1 MTCKVS
7 INNNQAV
14 CGSILSSRQ
23 LQNGMIQVEI
33 ERVELTTNGTP
44 KENQLGVI
52 LATMTQEEFMKFKQE
67 REQA

>member
-1 MTCKVS
+1 
-7 INNNQAV
+7 
-14 CGSILSSRQ
+14 
-23 LQNGMIQVEI
+23 MIQVEI
-33 ERVELTTNGTP
+33 ERVELTANGTP

>member
-1 MTCKVS
+1 MTCRVS

-23 LQNGMIQVEI
+23 LPNGMIRVEI
-33 ERVELTTNGTP
+33 ERVELTANGTP

>member
-7 INNNQAV
+7 INNNAAQ
-14 CGSILSSRQ
+14 CGHLLSSKQ
-23 LQNGMIQVEI
+23 LANGMIQVEI
-33 ERVELTTNGTP
+33 ERVELTVNGTP